1 MKVFFKIYGVEL
13 AFFAVSILSVA
24 IAWVF
29 LPETIPVQWKDGQ
42 VSSVGPKWIL
52 WLLALALL
60 GASCVSHYALKRY
73 FDKFPALAPT
83 LSGMERLVPICI
95 SVVLLSCQ
103 ACSMLAAWNVAVRTD
118 VVLLV
123 ELLLVPIVFIA
134 LWQRGFWGI
143 SEDQVMGIPAKHF
156 LLGGSKGP
164 AAICSRPFFR

>member
-13 AFFAVSILSVA
+13 VFFAVSVLSVA

-123 ELLLVPIVFIA
+123 ELLLVPIVFI
-134 LWQRGFWGI
+134 GFVAARI
-143 SEDQVMGIPAKHF
+143 
-156 LLGGSKGP
+156 LGNIGK
-164 AAICSRPFFR
+164 IK